1 MTRRPTICNAVLT
14 LLAALLLPLPT
25 TAQQPDPA
33 QKTLRVLTYNIHHA
47 EGLDKKLDLERIA
60 KVIRAAEPDLVA
72 VQEVD
77 VQAKRTG
84 GVDEAA
90 DLARLTKMHAYF
102 AKAMDYQGGAYGQ
115 VILSKHEL
123 TDTKTHVLPP
133 AEPGV
138 EPRILAEAH
147 VKIGD
152 TTIAFFA
159 THLDAYKQERR
170 MLQVAEIERITA
182 NVKDAVS
189 LLAGDLNAHPD
200 SPPITTL
207 LKTWTDPSAGKGL
220 LTIPAEK
227 PKSQIDYVL
236 YRPKD
241 RLRATEVRVI
251 EEPVASDHRPVLATF
266 ALP

>member
-1 MTRRPTICNAVLT
+1 MPAMYRLLIPLVVLASLSTARAQDNPT
-14 LLAALLLPLPT
+14 PR
-25 TAQQPDPA
+25 
-33 QKTLRVLTYNIHHA
+33 TLRVVTYNIHHA
-47 EGLDKKLDLERIA
+47 EGLDKKLDLPRIA
-60 KVIRAAEPDLVA
+60 NVIRSTEPDLVA
-72 VQEVD
+72 IQEVD
-77 VQAKRTG
+77 VKAKRTG

-90 DLARLTKMHAYF
+90 ELAKLTNMHAYF

-115 VILSKHEL
+115 LILSRHPL

-133 AEPGV
+133 AEQGV

-170 MLQVAEIERITA
+170 MLQVEEITRITA
-182 NVKDAVS
+182 NIKDDVS
-189 LLAGDLNAHPD
+189 ILAGDLNSHPD
-200 SPPITTL
+200 SPPMTTL
-207 LKTWTDPSAGKGL
+207 TRTWTDPSAGKGL

-227 PKSQIDYVL
+227 PKTQIDYVL

-241 RLRATEVRVI
+241 RLRPVDVKVI
-251 EEPVASDHRPVLATF
+251 DEPVASDHRPVLAVF
-266 ALP
+266 ELP